1 MDKVRFGI
9 VGIGNMGSGHAKT
22 LTSGAVKDAVLTAVC
37 DINPAR
43 LDWAKETLGDDV
55 ARFDDAEKLYH
66 SGLVDCVI
74 IATPHYFHPPLVI
87 AAFKAGL
94 NAICEKPAG
103 VFTKQVIEMNE
114 AAKKY
119 GKVFS
124 MDFNQ
129 RTNPCY
135 QKLREMVQGGEL
147 GELKRVNWIIT
158 DWFRTQAYYNS
169 GGWRA
174 TWGGEGGGVLINQNP
189 HQLDLLQWTCGMPN
203 RMRAFCQ
210 FGRFHDIEVEDS
222 VTAYFEYPNGATG
235 VFITTTGEYP
245 GTNRFEVAGTL
256 GKVVIEGTTLEFYK
270 NEVSD
275 EEFIRT
281 AQAGFGRIKNEKIV
295 YDFPD
300 RGPQHKGIIQN
311 VVNAILYNEPLLGNG
326 IEGINGLQLSNAM
339 HLSSWLDNWV
349 DIPVDPDLFLSE
361 LQKRIDASA
370 GKKEVEA
377 KVEDTTGT
385 Y

>member
-22 LTSGAVKDAVLTAVC
+22 LLSGAVERAELTAVC

-43 LDWAKETLGDDV
+43 LDWAKENLPETV
-55 ARFDDAEKLYH
+55 ARFDDAEKLYA

-74 IATPHYFHPPLVI
+74 IATPHYFHPPLTI

-94 NAICEKPAG
+94 HAICEKPAG
-103 VFTKQVIEMNE
+103 VYTKQVLEMNE
-114 AAKKY
+114 AAAKY

-135 QKLREMVQGGEL
+135 QKLREMVRGGEL

-174 TWGGEGGGVLINQNP
+174 TWAGEGGGVLINQNP
-189 HQLDLLQWTCGMPN
+189 HQIDLLQWTCGMPN

-210 FGRFHDIEVEDS
+210 EGRFHDIEVEDS

-275 EEFIRT
+275 EDFIKN
-281 AQAGFGRIKNEKIV
+281 AQGGFGRINNEKIV
-295 YDFPD
+295 YEFPD
-300 RGPQHKGIIQN
+300 RGPQHKGIMQN
-311 VVNAILYNEPLLGNG
+311 VVNAILDGEELLGNG
-326 IEGINGLQLSNAM
+326 VEGINGLQISNAM
-339 HLSSWLDNWV
+339 HLSSWLDQWV
-349 DIPVDPDLFLSE
+349 DIPVDANLYLAE
-361 LQKRIDASA
+361 LQKRIDNSTFV
-370 GKKEVEA
+370 KVVEE
-377 KVEDTTGT
+377 KTEDTSGT